1 MIITEKDFLR
11 KFAFS
16 FPAIGERI
24 SDAVI
29 AEMVNTATSITG
41 I

>member
-1 MIITEKDFLR
+1 MITTENDFLR
-11 KFAFS
+11 TFAFS

-24 SDAVI
+24 SEAAI